1 MLMLVNAV
9 LLLAC
14 SGGESPV
21 AAPPEPAQ
29 PNVEN
34 PATEPPAVDKE
45 ALAGAEKEASLV
57 PSPTE
62 MQRALTEAGIDK
74 GLSKLVPPN
83 QPPQPGDDR
92 DATAVRVGMDLAYT
106 LLTVSDADTPVPVI
120 VARLEQVKT
129 GMKALGADKDI
140 GPTID
145 DLVGRLQSD
154 SLTRGGLLSELDEL
168 HGAVLPEIEFEAGE
182 RIVPLIQAGSWVAGV
197 NLVATAVVN
206 AQKPEA
212 AKLLRQPEV
221 AAYFQRYVRTEGANV
236 APAGVSKQ
244 LDATLDAFQK
254 VASKPELDLNDAST
268 IVKQTSDVLALL

>member
-1 MLMLVNAV
+1 MLLLVNAV

-21 AAPPEPAQ
+21 SAPPEPAE
-29 PNVEN
+29 PKVEN
-34 PATEPPAVDKE
+34 PATEPPPVDKQ

-74 GLSKLVPPN
+74 GLSKLVPAN

-120 VARLEQVKT
+120 VARLEQVKA

-154 SLTRGGLLSELDEL
+154 SLTRAGLLSELDEL
-168 HGAVLPEIEFEAGE
+168 HGAVLPEIQFEAGE

-197 NLVATAVVN
+197 NLVATAIVN

-236 APAGVSKQ
+236 APAGVTKQ

-254 VASKPELDLNDAST
+254 VAGKPELDLSDASA